1 MSDLILLAIL
11 GTVAYVV
18 SPWAAVGLYLTLL
31 VLVGCLT
38 ER

>member
-1 MSDLILLAIL
+1 MSDLIFLAIL
-11 GTVAYVV
+11 GTVAYTV
-18 SPWAAVGLYLTLL
+18 SPWVAVGLYLVLL